1 MHCDVIFHILSVNNI
16 YLQTSCR
23 RNSKGLKGHI
33 LYTDSVINNQA
44 ASRNT
49 V

>member
-1 MHCDVIFHILSVNNI
+1 MHCDVIFYILSVNNI

-23 RNSKGLKGHI
+23 GNSKDVKGHI
-33 LYTDSVINNQA
+33 LYIDSVINNQA
-44 ASRNT
+44 ASSNT